1 MATSADGEHWLFGT
15 AARPL
20 RLDIASDSL
29 CGGPV
34 ALTIHVARLDK
45 AAVVALARL
54 IALARDGRWHRRHFP
69 AARRPRRW
77 TLGFRATAAPLSAAT
92 HPDSADGL
100 FGTRGRSDE
109 PRVGQAR
116 DRP

>member
-1 MATSADGEHWLFGT
+1 MRISDWSSDVCSSDL
-15 AARPL
+15 PL

-54 IALARDGRWHRRHFP
+54 IALAREGRWHRSHFP
-69 AARRPRRW
+69 AERRARRWSPVLRVHDALLSGARPRDIADAP
-77 TLGFRATAAPLSAAT
+77 GRASC
-92 HPDSADGL
+92 
-100 FGTRGRSDE
+100 
-109 PRVGQAR
+109 R
-116 DRP
+116 DRACQSA